1 MPIALQLIQIG
12 DETGVILPDEVIF
25 RWDLKA
31 GDDVLLAQSGDSVL
45 LEFAGQSFKELEK
58 TDKDAPR

>member
-45 LEFAGQSFKELEK
+45 LEFVGKSFKELEK